1 MPAASTNIK
10 HNIDP
15 SELFRDPEALHPAR
29 HLANEEDPD
38 HCSNPTRLTI
48 RLTPRRPGL
57 ANNEEVPEHR
67 SNPVRLTVRLPPR
80 RLCSLCSR
88 VHAVIDL
95 RHQTQPTRCLSCQA
109 WERCSRCLRLKKR
122 KHFHNARRANELFK
136 SCQGCRDKDMDRV
149 RKHREAAH
157 ALGLCWCTNGSH
169 RMTIAACTTADDV
182 LHASCLA
189 SLERRREAY
198 TAHAPAAVIDQ
209 ISEQDIIDERDGVAM
224 EPIRS
229 DR

>member
-10 HNIDP
+10 HNIYP

-57 ANNEEVPEHR
+57 ANNKEVPEHR

-109 WERCSRCLRLKKR
+109 WERCSCCLRLKKR
-122 KHFHNARRANELFK
+122 KHFQ
-136 SCQGCRDKDMDRV
+136 S
-149 RKHREAAH
+149 
-157 ALGLCWCTNGSH
+157 S
-169 RMTIAACTTADDV
+169 TTQDV
-182 LHASCLA
+182 LMNYSRVAKAVVIRTWIMFGSTVKLLMHSDCVGAQTVH
-189 SLERRREAY
+189 
-198 TAHAPAAVIDQ
+198 TA
-209 ISEQDIIDERDGVAM
+209 
-224 EPIRS
+224 
-229 DR
+229 